1 MFAFMKNSAFSFFFL
16 VFSSGVFGQSLS
28 FNQFDTIKST
38 HRTFG
43 SLDTLSNSVKPFQS
57 IFYLSPESTLL
68 SPLALYAHHGSMLS
82 FLTIKDNQTRFSAL
96 PHLGFM
102 YGFGAQGAQRLHV
115 DFQQSYRH
123 GLLMNVSF
131 DKNKGNG
138 FLRNDAFSLNNFIFQ
153 LLRNGTHYS
162 FDLNANSQSQARSW
176 SNGLLS
182 SSAIPDIDL
191 NLQAV
196 QKENA
201 QSSHVLN
208 AIRYSH
214 QWDLNKDSIRGFG
227 IIAKH
232 AFNESRR
239 TYSEIDSLVQL
250 YNHVYWNADS
260 TSDRLKERTFSNQAG
275 VFFQQSKW
283 SVQSLMN
290 LRKRTWGDAYS
301 ARNVNELWW
310 MNQLRYAG
318 KSFEL
323 NHVSG
328 LNLSGAAQG
337 FTSLSKILWQM
348 GKSQFS
354 AQHDLRNELPELM
367 QRKYYSNNVQYDLT
381 SLSKQWNQSLG
392 IQLLRQVGKIELSA
406 QYRFLQF
413 RNVYVFD
420 GVMGT
425 WVNNATAS
433 TGFAQQG
440 KVGVKWNYK
449 GLQIHPS
456 YTWTDVN
463 HSLNFQSAH
472 NFNVHVQWK
481 GGVFKAKKLHMLFA
495 GDVQYL
501 SAFQQMT
508 FVPQMGVFDLVHNP
522 GTLQKGYV
530 NASFTTAIEVET
542 FRFFIRIDNIG
553 AYWVDPSISLLQN
566 YPFPRMQAKIGLTW
580 DFWN

>member
-68 SPLALYAHHGSMLS
+68 SPLALYANHGSMLS

-115 DFQQSYRH
+115 DFQQAYRH

-162 FDLNANSQSQARSW
+162 FDLNANSQSQTRSW

-239 TYSEIDSLVQL
+239 TYSEMDSLVQL
-250 YNHVYWNADS
+250 YNHVYWNADT

-283 SVQSLMN
+283 SVQSLLN
-290 LRKRTWGDAYS
+290 LRNRT
-301 ARNVNELWW
+301 
-310 MNQLRYAG
+310 
-318 KSFEL
+318 
-323 NHVSG
+323 
-328 LNLSGAAQG
+328 LS
-337 FTSLSKILWQM
+337 L
-348 GKSQFS
+348 
-354 AQHDLRNELPELM
+354 
-367 QRKYYSNNVQYDLT
+367 
-381 SLSKQWNQSLG
+381 
-392 IQLLRQVGKIELSA
+392 
-406 QYRFLQF
+406 
-413 RNVYVFD
+413 
-420 GVMGT
+420 
-425 WVNNATAS
+425 
-433 TGFAQQG
+433 
-440 KVGVKWNYK
+440 
-449 GLQIHPS
+449 IH
-456 YTWTDVN
+456 
-463 HSLNFQSAH
+463 
-472 NFNVHVQWK
+472 
-481 GGVFKAKKLHMLFA
+481 
-495 GDVQYL
+495 
-501 SAFQQMT
+501 
-508 FVPQMGVFDLVHNP
+508 
-522 GTLQKGYV
+522 
-530 NASFTTAIEVET
+530 I
-542 FRFFIRIDNIG
+542 
-553 AYWVDPSISLLQN
+553 
-566 YPFPRMQAKIGLTW
+566 
-580 DFWN
+580 